1 MLSIGGEEKLK
12 GWKITA
18 PREAV
23 IPMRVRIWEKMKQEE
38 ANRMEEQRKVAV
50 AAA

>member
-23 IPMRVRIWEKMKQEE
+23 IPMRVRIWEKMKQ
-38 ANRMEEQRKVAV
+38 
-50 AAA
+50 